1 MWGQDACLYRHRN
14 GEGLRPLPCPAACGI
29 GDVVVDFCYMKSIT
43 VDTHKVIAA
52 LQRRGFTQ
60 EQAEG
65 LVEAAREV
73 DFSELATKADIR
85 VIEAR
90 LNMLS
95 VIGTGIFVAVIVN
108 IIMGG

>member
-1 MWGQDACLYRHRN
+1 
-14 GEGLRPLPCPAACGI
+14 
-29 GDVVVDFCYMKSIT
+29 MKSIT
-43 VDTHKVIAA
+43 VDTHKVITS
-52 LQRRGFTQ
+52 LQQRGFTR

-65 LVEAAREV
+65 LVDAVREV
-73 DFSELATKADIR
+73 DLSELATKADIR

-108 IIMGG
+108 IILAG